1 MHELNPIFVVP
12 PSDVKLSLENIYA
25 PQVIRT
31 AQLAVFKFAATHYLT
46 VMQRAS
52 DKQNLPNMVKYL
64 KAYMNEDVECAK
76 WFLQQ
81 FTNVD
86 ILKET
91 LLDSCEVYMRT
102 I

>member
-1 MHELNPIFVVP
+1 MHELNPIYVVP
-12 PSDVKLSLENIYA
+12 PLDVKMPLKNLYAPENIK
-25 PQVIRT
+25 T

-91 LLDSCEVYMRT
+91 LLDSCEVFMRT